1 MKAGGFMAIMLIGV
15 VMMMG
20 VYYMSIN
27 DILFTEAVLTE
38 LTLSMTQIYLLLSA
52 IMVIVMV
59 IFAMARV
66 FTR

>member
-1 MKAGGFMAIMLIGV
+1 MKVGGFMAIMLIGV